1 MKIEIQNITY
11 EIPSNEQ
18 TLLNALVYI
27 RENLNPSLKFGY
39 NCKSGVCGSCSVR
52 VNNQETLSCEYK
64 VQDGDK
70 IEPLLFK
77 EDVQI
82 RLKKVQSWLHV
93 KSEKS
98 MGEASEE
105 LVERQSDCILCS
117 SCFSACP
124 VLHVKPDFLGPY
136 ALTRA
141 WRYIADI
148 REEDKQG
155 YIERIQE
162 EGIWDCTLCGECT
175 LACPVGIDSKT
186 DILHLRTKSM
196 QAGKF
201 DPTPQPEFEDDFGFN
216 PNF

>member
-1 MKIEIQNITY
+1 MKIEIQNRTY
-11 EIPSNEQ
+11 ELPSKEQ
-18 TLLNALVYI
+18 TLLSALVYV
-27 RENLNPSLKFGY
+27 RENLNPALKFGY

-70 IEPLLFK
+70 IEPLLHK
-77 EDVQI
+77 TKVQN
-82 RLKKVQSWLHV
+82 RLKRVESWLHI
-93 KSEKS
+93 KSSKA
-98 MGEASEE
+98 MGEASEQRIE
-105 LVERQSDCILCS
+105 QQSDCILCS

-155 YIERIQE
+155 FIERIQE

-175 LACPVGIDSKT
+175 LACPVGIDSKA

-201 DPTPQPEFEDDFGFN
+201 DPTPQPIFEDDFGFN
-216 PNF
+216 PSF

>member
-1 MKIEIQNITY
+1 MKIDVQGNVYEVPLKEI
-11 EIPSNEQ
+11 

-27 RENLNPSLKFGY
+27 RENIDPTLKFGY
-39 NCKSGVCGSCSVR
+39 NCKSGVCGSCSLR

-70 IEPLLFK
+70 IEPLLHK
-77 EDVQI
+77 KVVQD
-82 RLKKVQSWLHV
+82 RLVKVQSWLHV
-93 KSEKS
+93 ESKKI

-105 LVERQSDCILCS
+105 RVERQSDCILCS
-117 SCFSACP
+117 ACFSACP
-124 VLHVKPDFLGPY
+124 VLFVKPDFLGPY

-141 WRYIADI
+141 WRYVADI

-155 YIERIQE
+155 FVKRIQDD
-162 EGIWDCTLCGECT
+162 GIWDCTLCGECT
-175 LACPVGIDSKT
+175 LACPVGIDSKA

-196 QAGKF
+196 QMGHF
-201 DPTPQPEFEDDFGFN
+201 DPTPQPTFEDDFGFN

>member
-1 MKIEIQNITY
+1 MKIEIQNRTY
-11 EIPSNEQ
+11 ELPFQEQ
-18 TLLNALVYI
+18 TLLSALVYI
-27 RENLNPSLKFGY
+27 RENKNPTLKFGY

-64 VQDGDK
+64 VQNGDK
-70 IEPLLFK
+70 IEPLLHK
-77 EDVQI
+77 TQVEN
-82 RLKKVQSWLHV
+82 RLKRVESWLHV
-93 KSEKS
+93 KSLKL
-98 MGEASEE
+98 MGEASEQRIE
-105 LVERQSDCILCS
+105 QQSDCILCS

-124 VLHVKPDFLGPY
+124 VLHVKPNFLGPY

-141 WRYIADI
+141 WRYMADV

-155 YIERIQE
+155 FAERIQK

-175 LACPVGIDSKT
+175 LACPVGIDSKA

-201 DPTPQPEFEDDFGFN
+201 DPIPQPTFEDDFGFN

>member
-1 MKIEIQNITY
+1 MKIEIQNRTY
-11 EIPSNEQ
+11 EIPSKEQ

-27 RENLNPSLKFGY
+27 REHINPALKFGY

-64 VQDGDK
+64 VQEGDK
-70 IEPLLFK
+70 IEPLLHK
-77 EDVQI
+77 TKTQN
-82 RLKKVQSWLHV
+82 RLKRVESWLHV
-93 KSEKS
+93 KSFKP

-105 LVERQSDCILCS
+105 RIEQQSDCILCS

-141 WRYIADI
+141 YRYVADI

-155 YIERIQE
+155 FVERIQE

-175 LACPVGIDSKT
+175 LACPVGIDSKA

-196 QAGKF
+196 QAGYF
-201 DPTPQPEFEDDFGFN
+201 DPTPQPTFEDDFGFN

>member
-1 MKIEIQNITY
+1 MKIVVQNSTY
-11 EIPSNEQ
+11 EVPLKDT
-18 TLLNALVYI
+18 TLLNALIYI
-27 RENLNPSLKFGY
+27 RENIDSTLKFGY
-39 NCKSGVCGSCSVR
+39 NCKSGVCGRCSLR

-64 VQDGDK
+64 VQDGDI
-70 IEPLLFK
+70 IEPLLYK
-77 EDVQI
+77 ASVQN
-82 RLKKVQSWLHV
+82 RLKRVESWLHV
-93 KSEKS
+93 KSKKQ

-105 LVERQSDCILCS
+105 KIERQSDCILCS

-141 WRYIADI
+141 WRYTTDI
-148 REEDKQG
+148 REDDKKGFVKRVQS
-155 YIERIQE
+155 

-175 LACPVGIDSKT
+175 LACPVGIDPKA

-196 QAGKF
+196 QMGYF
-201 DPTPQPEFEDDFGFN
+201 DPTPQPDFQDDFGFN

>member
-1 MKIEIQNITY
+1 MKIEIQNCTY
-11 EIPSNEQ
+11 EIPSKEQ
-18 TLLNALVYI
+18 TLLSALVYI
-27 RENLNPSLKFGY
+27 RENINPTLKFGY

-70 IEPLLFK
+70 IEPLLHK
-77 EDVQI
+77 TKVQN

-93 KSEKS
+93 DSKKP

-105 LVERQSDCILCS
+105 RIEQQSDCILCS

-124 VLHVKPDFLGPY
+124 VLHVKANFLGPY

-141 WRYIADI
+141 WRYVADV
-148 REEDKQG
+148 REEDKLG
-155 YIERIQE
+155 FIERIQE

-175 LACPVGIDSKT
+175 LACPVGIDSKA
-186 DILHLRTKSM
+186 DILRLRTKSM

-201 DPTPQPEFEDDFGFN
+201 DPTPQPSFEDDFGFN
-216 PNF
+216 PSF

>member
-1 MKIEIQNITY
+1 MKIEIHNKVY

-18 TLLNALVYI
+18 TLLNALVYV
-27 RENLNPSLKFGY
+27 RENLNPSLKFSC
-39 NCKSGVCGSCSVR
+39 NCKSGVCGACSVR

-70 IEPLLFK
+70 VETLLHK
-77 EDVQI
+77 TDTRI
-82 RLKKVQSWLHV
+82 RLKKVQSWLHLNS
-93 KSEKS
+93 KKN

-105 LVERQSDCILCS
+105 LIERQSDCILCS

-136 ALTRA
+136 ALTKA
-141 WRYIADI
+141 WRYVVDI
-148 REEDKQG
+148 RESDKKG
-155 YIERIQE
+155 FIDRVQE
-162 EGIWDCTLCGECT
+162 NGIWDCTLCGECT
-175 LACPVGIDSKT
+175 LACPVGIDSKA

-196 QAGKF
+196 QNGLF
-201 DPTPQPEFEDDFGFN
+201 DPTPQPDFEDDFGFN

>member
-1 MKIEIQNITY
+1 MKLDVQGTFYDIPFKEI
-11 EIPSNEQ
+11 

-27 RENLNPSLKFGY
+27 RENIDTNLQFKY

-70 IEPLLFK
+70 IEALLHQTK
-77 EDVQI
+77 VQN

-93 KSEKS
+93 KSLKP
-98 MGEASEE
+98 MGEANEQKIQ
-105 LVERQSDCILCS
+105 RQSDCILCS

-136 ALTRA
+136 AITRA
-141 WRYIADI
+141 WRYMADI

-155 YIERIQE
+155 FIERIQE

-175 LACPVGIDSKT
+175 LACPVGIDSKA

-201 DPTPQPEFEDDFGFN
+201 GPTPQPAFEDDFGFN